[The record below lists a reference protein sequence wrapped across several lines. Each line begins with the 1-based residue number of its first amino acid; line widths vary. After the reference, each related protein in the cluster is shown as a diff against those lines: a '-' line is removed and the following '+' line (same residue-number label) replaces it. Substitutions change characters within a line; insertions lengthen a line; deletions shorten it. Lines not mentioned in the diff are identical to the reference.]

1 MPNAQ
6 TAIYVVADYKI
17 QRTMGPLD
25 LINHLLN
32 FVAPAL
38 FVGTVLACLAPVFM
52 GNKPAARTLYAQ
64 AAINVIAGVVAL
76 SLGLWLFGRDGKMAS
91 YAAMLL
97 GCALRQG
104 LLRK

>member
-17 QRTMGPLD
+17 QRTMGPFD
-25 LINHLLN
+25 LINHLFN

-38 FVGTVLACLAPVFM
+38 FVGTVLACLAPVLM
-52 GNKPAARTLYAQ
+52 GNMPVARVVYVQ
-64 AAINVIAGVVAL
+64 SAINFIAGVVAL
-76 SLGLWLFGRDGKMAS
+76 SLGLWFFGRDGKMAS

-97 GCALRQG
+97 GCALSQG

>member
-1 MPNAQ
+1 
-6 TAIYVVADYKI
+6 
-17 QRTMGPLD
+17 MGLFD

-38 FVGTVLACLAPVFM
+38 FVGIVLACGAPIFM
-52 GNKPAARTLYAQ
+52 ENKPIARAIYVQ
-64 AAINVIAGVVAL
+64 AAINVIAGVFAL
-76 SLGLWLFGRDGKMAS
+76 SLGLWFFGRDGKMAS

-97 GCALRQG
+97 GCALSQG

>member
-38 FVGTVLACLAPVFM
+38 FVGTALACVAPVFM
-52 GNKPAARTLYAQ
+52 GNRPVAHVVVAQ
-64 AAINVIAGVVAL
+64 AAINSIAGVVAL
-76 SLGLWLFGRDGKMAS
+76 SVGLWFFGRDGKMAS

-97 GCALRQG
+97 GCALSQG